1 MGVVG
6 DSIANL
12 PSVSSSFTVLKKESQ
27 NLHPADKNL
36 LSIQCVIHTIIKSFS
51 IIVWLTS
58 VPVTSKIHPLSSFL
72 SHSRFRIFYPA
83 ITSGWEGQVLLIHYF
98 TNCIIIQCT
107 CKLTHRLKNQPKL
120 SFFLN
125 LGTLQQDYWCLTT
138 LNSPPNSLCE
148 GNFAKI
154 HLLWFLNF
162 V

>member
-51 IIVWLTS
+51 IIVRLTN

-120 SFFLN
+120 SFFFKP
-125 LGTLQQDYWCLTT
+125 GYTT
-138 LNSPPNSLCE
+138 A
-148 GNFAKI
+148 G
-154 HLLWFLNF
+154 LLMSHNTELSS
-162 V
+162 